1 MVSPTNLTEQIAK
14 LREKKPHS
22 SVLNAPK
29 DSKNMSNSTKDPR
42 VPDPILGS
50 RKLAYDY
57 FTQFAY
63 SLLLIALI
71 GQLLLIL
78 SLELI

>member
-1 MVSPTNLTEQIAK
+1 MASPTNLTEQIAK
-14 LREKKPHS
+14 LREKKSHS
-22 SVLNAPK
+22 SVLNAPE
-29 DSKNMSNSTKDPR
+29 DSKNRSNGAKDLK
-42 VPDPILGS
+42 VPDLILGS
-50 RKLAYDY
+50 RKLAFDY